1 MDILDPKNY
10 QMTESE
16 LMAKM
21 SEVQKHLD
29 ELTARELQT
38 EMVTAQ
44 ELITKTA
51 QKAPMMT
58 DWKTFPKK
66 LENFSANQKIDIEK
80 AVSALNL
87 NINTDNLN
95 ESEKNDIY
103 VAFKSF
109 NACRNCDGRSTK
121 CFFPYKTIINVTEGK
136 VKAKT
141 IPCPLKKAWQIMRNS
156 GVPKRYLG
164 LRTKD
169 YHMEPKNKAAALAA
183 VNCIKSCASL
193 FISGGVGT
201 GKTMLSCIVCNER
214 AFLGKPSL
222 FVTVTDLMDTLQ
234 DFTDQFSRNESLRRF
249 KSCPCL
255 VIDDLGAEYQSDYSA
270 STLFSIIDY
279 RYKNELQTIINS
291 NFSIDELSHHLRGYH
306 GERICRRIK
315 DLCQI
320 VSI

>member
-21 SEVQKHLD
+21 AQVQKHLD

-44 ELITKTA
+44 ELMTKTA
-51 QKAPMMT
+51 QKAPITTNMT
-58 DWKTFPKK
+58 NWTPK
-66 LENFSANQKIDIEK
+66 LTDVLDNQKIDIEK

-95 ESEKNDIY
+95 ESEKHDITI
-103 VAFKSF
+103 AFKSLT
-109 NACRNCDGRSTK
+109 ACRNCDGKSMK
-121 CFFPYKTIINVTEGK
+121 CYSPYKTIINVTEGK

-169 YHMEPKNKAAALAA
+169 YKTTDKNRPAARAA
-183 VNCIKSCASL
+183 INCIDSCASL
-193 FISGGVGT
+193 FISGDVRT
-201 GKTMLSCIVCNER
+201 GKTMLSCIICNER

-291 NFSIDELSHHLRGYH
+291 NFSIDELSHHLRGYQ